1 MFAKLTLQGFVMSIT
16 QSNQNT
22 QLAIGLMK
30 WVKGSLKKVLKIIG
44 ERGRDTLVSLSKCM
58 PQYFLIDSIPLSTK
72 PKSFLAEFWLI
83 FLHRWV
89 PSFLNCSIAD
99 RN

>member
-22 QLAIGLMK
+22 QLAIGVMK
-30 WVKGSLKKVLKIIG
+30 WVKGILKKVLLKIIG

-58 PQYFLIDSIPLSTK
+58 PI
-72 PKSFLAEFWLI
+72 I
-83 FLHRWV
+83 F
-89 PSFLNCSIAD
+89 
-99 RN
+99 